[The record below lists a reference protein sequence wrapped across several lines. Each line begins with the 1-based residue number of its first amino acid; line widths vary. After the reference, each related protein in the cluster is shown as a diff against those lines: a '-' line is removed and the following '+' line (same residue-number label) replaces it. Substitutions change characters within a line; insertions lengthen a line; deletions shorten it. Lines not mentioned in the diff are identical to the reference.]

1 MARTQGRG
9 MHGSTGDPG
18 FRSTGGAVRA
28 PGRGGGGPSSGAGR
42 TGGLPGLAPHKPAR
56 EVVTVVAE
64 PGLVV
69 EDAAETFCGAV
80 IRADIREVV
89 LEDAAGRRRLFPNKP
104 AAFLHEGRPATLVPP
119 QRATPPT
126 PAAQQHS
133 ASGSR
138 RVENVRARTALPHRI
153 WVEGLHDAEIVER
166 VWGHDLRVEGVVVE
180 PLHGADVL
188 VDAAREF
195 GPGPDRRLGV
205 LVDHLVTGSKESRI
219 AEGLRRD
226 LGPAAAHVLVLGHP
240 YIDIWEA
247 VKPRTV
253 GIDAWPTIPRGIE
266 WKKGVCEALGWG
278 DERAGARRVLSSVST
293 WTDLETPLITA
304 MEQLIDFVTVGP

>member
-56 EVVTVVAE
+56 EVVSVVAE

-80 IRADIREVV
+80 IRADVREVV

-119 QRATPPT
+119 QRAATPEKAP
-126 PAAQQHS
+126 QRS

-138 RVENVRARTALPHRI
+138 RVENVKARTALPHRI

-188 VDAAREF
+188 VEAAREF

-240 YIDIWEA
+240 YVDIWEA
-247 VKPRTV
+247 VKPRAV
-253 GIDAWPTIPRGIE
+253 GIEAWPTVPRGID
-266 WKKGVCEALGWG
+266 WKSGVCEALGWG
-278 DERAGARRVLSSVST
+278 DDRAGARRVLSSVST
-293 WTDLETPLITA
+293 WADLETPLITA
-304 MEQLIDFVTVGP
+304 MEQLIDFVTVDP

>member
-1 MARTQGRG
+1 
-9 MHGSTGDPG
+9 
-18 FRSTGGAVRA
+18 
-28 PGRGGGGPSSGAGR
+28 
-42 TGGLPGLAPHKPAR
+42 
-56 EVVTVVAE
+56 
-64 PGLVV
+64 
-69 EDAAETFCGAV
+69 V

-89 LEDAAGRRRLFPNKP
+89 LEDSAGRRRLFPNKP

-119 QRATPPT
+119 QRAAGPQAGGSTPRR
-126 PAAQQHS
+126 S

-138 RVENVRARTALPHRI
+138 RAEDTRARTALPHRI
-153 WVEGLHDAEIVER
+153 WVEGLHDAAIVER

-188 VDAAREF
+188 VEAAREF

-219 AEGLRRD
+219 ADGLRRE
-226 LGPAAAHVLVLGHP
+226 LGADAAHVLVLGHP

-247 VKPRTV
+247 VKPRAV
-253 GIDAWPTIPRGIE
+253 GIAAWPTIPRGIE
-266 WKKGVCEALGWG
+266 WKRGVCEALGWG
-278 DERAGARRVLSSVST
+278 DERDGARRVLSSVST
-293 WTDLETPLITA
+293 WTDLETPLITS